1 MLDVDGTMT
10 DGQIIYDQTGNEMK
24 SFNVKDGMAIAIW
37 TKILHKK
44 CAIITG
50 RTSTIVDNR
59 AKELNITYVYQ
70 GIKDK
75 LKTVKEIC
83 KKENIAL
90 DEVAAMGDD
99 LNDITMLKAVG
110 VSYAPKDAAKYIRQ
124 IVDNTTKKKG
134 GRGAVRDMIEHI
146 LNLENTHDEFM
157 KPWQ

>member
-10 DGQIIYDQTGNEMK
+10 DGQIIYDQAGNETK

-37 TKILHKK
+37 TKALGKK

-50 RTSTIVDNR
+50 RTSTIVDKR

-83 KKENIAL
+83 QKENISL

-99 LNDITMLKAVG
+99 LNDMTMLKAVG
-110 VSYAPKDAAKYIRQ
+110 VSYAPKDAVKQIRQ
-124 IVDNTTKKKG
+124 IVDTTTKKRG
-134 GRGAVRDMIEHI
+134 GRGAVRNMIEHI
-146 LNLENTHDEFM
+146 LKRENSFEKFIEL
-157 KPWQ
+157 WS